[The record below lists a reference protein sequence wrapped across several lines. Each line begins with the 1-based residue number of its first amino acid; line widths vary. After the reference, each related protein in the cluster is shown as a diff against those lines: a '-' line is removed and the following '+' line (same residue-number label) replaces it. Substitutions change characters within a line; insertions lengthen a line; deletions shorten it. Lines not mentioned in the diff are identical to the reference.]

1 MTIEYRNHL
10 GELTQTMLSSYA
22 YTETQEEYIDVIYD
36 PKNPKNVVYLLK

>member
-22 YTETQEEYIDVIYD
+22 YTETQEEYIKILYD
-36 PKNPKNVVYLLK
+36 PKHPKTTVYMR

>member
-1 MTIEYRNHL
+1 
-10 GELTQTMLSSYA
+10 MLSSYA